1 LLFHFPGRQHA
12 RGESEQAGLVPVF
25 EVGSPTP
32 FAVYKLGDALITSD
46 SIGGSTTGV
55 QENLT

>member
-1 LLFHFPGRQHA
+1 MTA
-12 RGESEQAGLVPVF
+12 ESMTAQTCRLVSIKEVIVEMF

-32 FAVYKLGDALITSD
+32 FAVYELGDALITSD